1 MNQVTVDVGCHRYP
15 IHIDSGL
22 IADKNY
28 CSPFIHSSQ
37 VLVVTNE
44 TVKPLY
50 LPKLLSALNGYQVD
64 VFTMPDGEAFK
75 SFETFQSIIEL
86 LIDNQFRRNATI
98 IALGGGVVG
107 DISGFAAAC
116 YQRGI
121 PFIQVPTTLLAM
133 VDSSVGGK
141 TAINHPRAKNMI
153 GAFYQ
158 PEAVIADLDCLKT
171 LPAREFAAGMAEVIK
186 YGLIYD
192 FALFQYLEANIDS
205 IKSKQSEYLQTIIAQ
220 CCSIKAEVVQ
230 QDEKE
235 KGIRGILNL
244 GHTFGH
250 AVEKAGNYQRFLHG
264 EAVAIGT
271 CMAFALAKNDGQISS
286 EYFNR
291 VIDLFQQYDLPTF
304 LSNDYSVDA
313 LIETMKHDKKNK
325 TENITL
331 IIPLSEGVVEI
342 TERYS
347 LDAIRNAIS
356 LRLKK

>member
-1 MNQVTVDVGCHRYP
+1 MENRKHNQQTFQVFYDEYCCDGQHISAVDEDDAKRIVLEDLYKYGSTDVS
-15 IHIDSGL
+15 IDS
-22 IADKNY
+22 
-28 CSPFIHSSQ
+28 
-37 VLVVTNE
+37 V
-44 TVKPLY
+44 
-50 LPKLLSALNGYQVD
+50 
-64 VFTMPDGEAFK
+64 
-75 SFETFQSIIEL
+75 
-86 LIDNQFRRNATI
+86 
-98 IALGGGVVG
+98 
-107 DISGFAAAC
+107 
-116 YQRGI
+116 
-121 PFIQVPTTLLAM
+121 
-133 VDSSVGGK
+133 
-141 TAINHPRAKNMI
+141 
-153 GAFYQ
+153 
-158 PEAVIADLDCLKT
+158 
-171 LPAREFAAGMAEVIK
+171 
-186 YGLIYD
+186 
-192 FALFQYLEANIDS
+192 
-205 IKSKQSEYLQTIIAQ
+205 SK
-220 CCSIKAEVVQ
+220 
-230 QDEKE
+230 DEKE

-331 IIPLSEGVVEI
+331 IIPLSEGVVDI

-356 LRLKK
+356 SRLKK